1 MLESMKLQHWTRRA
15 LGAAPSVP
23 ALVVAICVCGSA
35 TRVRA
40 APPGPGLSL
49 TWNDCPGGLSASQ
62 DLSYACNGNT
72 DTFQLLCSLVVQQA
86 ISGVIGAELVID
98 LQSSD
103 PVAVPDWWYEDG
115 SGTGGCRAGG
125 FDTSTSFDFSADPG
139 CTDAWG
145 GQGFGGNQGFSVG
158 LPDHP
163 SPTQAR
169 IKEVAAVT
177 SSNAVTLSPGV
188 VYGLFKVAIRSDRTT
203 SGPAC
208 AGCAESACL
217 VFNSV
222 WIRRLPVA
230 GSDVFISNG
239 SSLGS
244 NWATWQGTG
253 ASCVSV
259 PVRRPTWGAIKSLY
273 R

>member
-1 MLESMKLQHWTRRA
+1 MLVCMSLSRWTRNTRGLAPRVSA
-15 LGAAPSVP
+15 LILARWVSAG
-23 ALVVAICVCGSA
+23 A
-35 TRVRA
+35 TRAHA
-40 APPGPGLSL
+40 APPAPGLSL
-49 TWNDCPGGLSASQ
+49 TWNDCPGGATASQ
-62 DLSYACNGNT
+62 NLSYACNGNT
-72 DTFQLLCSLVVQQA
+72 DSFQLVCSLVVQNA
-86 ISGVIGAELVID
+86 IAGVIGAELVID

-103 PVAVPDWWYEDG
+103 PVAVPDWWRLDG

-125 FDTSTSFDFSADPG
+125 FDTIFDFSTNPG
-139 CTDAWG
+139 CTDAWQG
-145 GQGFGGNQGFSVG
+145 NGFGGNQGFSVG

-177 SSNAVTLSPGV
+177 STNAVTLSPGV
-188 VYGLFKVAIRSDRTT
+188 VYGLLKLVINSSSTT

-208 AGCAESACL
+208 AGCAEPACL

-222 WIRRLPVA
+222 WIRVKPSA